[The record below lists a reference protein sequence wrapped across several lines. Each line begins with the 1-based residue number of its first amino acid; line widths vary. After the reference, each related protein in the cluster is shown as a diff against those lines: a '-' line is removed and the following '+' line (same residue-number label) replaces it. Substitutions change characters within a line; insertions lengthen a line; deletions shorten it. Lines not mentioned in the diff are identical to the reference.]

1 MKTIF
6 NKSVIAIVLTAGL
19 LTSCINDDD
28 YSVPNLDCAETVY
41 TKTMEPSDITA
52 STVVKLY
59 DGAPNSVIEAYVV
72 SSDVAGNFFK
82 TISLQTLDGSFGFS
96 IPADVTTVF
105 EAFEPGR
112 KVLIEL
118 SNSNKDS
125 VYVDIKHSSLRI
137 GELFNVN
144 TPKPEVG
151 RLSVQKF
158 KKIVHRSCIKVSEE
172 DLVQKVT
179 IAEAMTDARINT
191 LIELQNVQF
200 NSIAVGKTYYD
211 ENNQIGGATN
221 HYLVDNTG
229 NGIIFRTSSFANYS
243 SKIVP
248 DGSGTVRG
256 VLTKFNS
263 EYQFIIRSEDDIK
276 LTNPRVG
283 E

>member
-1 MKTIF
+1 M
-6 NKSVIAIVLTAGL
+6 ALTAGL
-19 LTSCINDDD
+19 LSSCVNDDD
-28 YSVPNLDCAETVY
+28 YNLPNLECVETVL
-41 TKTMEPSDITA
+41 TKTMEPSEINAT
-52 STVVKLY
+52 SVVKLY

-96 IPADVTTVF
+96 VPTDVTTVF

-118 SNSNKDS
+118 SNTKDS
-125 VYVDIKHSSLRI
+125 VYVDIKHGSLRV
-137 GELFNVN
+137 GQLFNAN
-144 TPKPEVG
+144 TPRQEVG
-151 RLSVQKF
+151 RLSVEKF
-158 KKIVHRSCIKVSEE
+158 KKVVHRSCVKVSEE
-172 DLVQKVT
+172 DLVQKLT
-179 IAEAMTDARINT
+179 IAEAMTDAKINT

-200 NSIAVGKTYYD
+200 NTNAIGKTYYD

-221 HYLVDNTG
+221 HYLVDQTG

-263 EYQFIIRSEDDIK
+263 EYQFIARSEDDVK
-276 LTNPRVG
+276 LTSPRVG

>member
-6 NKSVIAIVLTAGL
+6 NKSIVAIALTAGL
-19 LTSCINDDD
+19 LTSCVNDDD
-28 YSVPNLDCAETVY
+28 YNVPNLECIETVL
-41 TKTMEPSDITA
+41 TKTMEPSEVNAT
-52 STVVKLY
+52 TVVKLF

-72 SSDVAGNFFK
+72 SSDIGGNFFK

-105 EAFEPGR
+105 ESFEPGR

-118 SNSNKDS
+118 NNSKDS
-125 VYVDIKHSSLRI
+125 VYVDIKHNSLRI
-137 GELFNVN
+137 GELFNA
-144 TPKPEVG
+144 TTRPEVG
-151 RLSVQKF
+151 RLSLEKF
-158 KKIVHRSCIKVSEE
+158 KKVVHRSCTKVSEE
-172 DLVQKVT
+172 DLVKKIT
-179 IAEAMTDARINT
+179 IAEAINDARINT

-200 NSIAVGKTYYD
+200 NTNAIGKTYYD
-211 ENNQIGGATN
+211 EFNEIGGATN
-221 HYLVDNTG
+221 HYLVDQTG

-263 EYQFIIRSEDDIK
+263 EYQFIVRSEDDVK
-276 LTNPRVG
+276 LTSPRVG